1 MLELAAA
8 EDEAAAT
15 TEIDAEP
22 AAATEPADGAGN
34 GLSVAALAVAGLAL
48 AAAAGSLVLGRRR
61 A

>member
-1 MLELAAA
+1 MPP
-8 EDEAAAT
+8 DDFFRQ
-15 TEIDAEP
+15 TEIEAEP
-22 AAATEPADGAGN
+22 AAATEPADSSGD